1 MMAQKLHLTD
11 SKNTLFEVDGEAM
24 ISAELKDLL
33 QMILMRTLIR

>member
-1 MMAQKLHLTD
+1 MMAQKLHLAD
-11 SKNTLFEVDGEAM
+11 SKNTLFQVDGEAM